1 MPPSDGQRFLKAPE
15 GALGRREHILAAA
28 ERLLNHYGPGKT
40 TIADI
45 AREAGVA
52 VGTVYLEF
60 PSKEAIIEALSDSQ
74 HHAVLEKMRK
84 AAQAEGPF
92 ADRLRAVLDAR
103 MQALFGLC
111 EGGAHARDLIHCVSP
126 AVKAA
131 EARFRDEEQA
141 LLVSLFREAAR
152 NGEFDCAKPER
163 TAKAVL
169 LAYVSFS
176 PPSPFLFAQSREDV
190 ERMLRAMH
198 ELVLNGLVRRAKKS
212 K

>member
-1 MPPSDGQRFLKAPE
+1 MSPSEAP
-15 GALGRREHILAAA
+15 RRAQILEAA
-28 ERLLNHYGPGKT
+28 ERLLHHYGPGKT

-45 AREAGVA
+45 AREAGVG

-60 PSKEAIIEALSDSQ
+60 DSKEAIVEALSNTQ
-74 HHAVLEKMRK
+74 HEAVLAEMRK
-84 AAQAEGPF
+84 AAESEGAF

-103 MQALFGLC
+103 VHALFGLC
-111 EGGAHARDLIHCVSP
+111 ASGAHARDLIHCVSP

-131 EARFRDEEQA
+131 AARFHEEEQA

-152 NGEFDCAKPER
+152 TGEFDVAKPER
-163 TAKAVL
+163 TARAVL

-176 PPSPFLFAQSREDV
+176 PPWVFGFPRADV
-190 ERMLRAMH
+190 ERMLRTMH
-198 ELVLNGLVRRAKKS
+198 ELVLNGLIRRRAAPKKT